1 MYCKNYWFYWFYLY
15 CFVNIYSMYSI
26 PSHPIPSH
34 PFPSTFVPS
43 FPILPHLTPPYHT
56 LFFSFLFHFI
66 PHCPIPPYFFLLMY
80 SSVLLLFISTFT
92 CSLPLTFLQL
102 LSLSPT
108 ANHLLSY
115 LTISLPH
122 LHSVHLTTFSFLFPF
137 GFSLFTLTFHYFC
150 DLHLG

>member
-1 MYCKNYWFYWFYLY
+1 
-15 CFVNIYSMYSI
+15 MYSI
-26 PSHPIPSH
+26 PSHPIPSI
-34 PFPSTFVPS
+34 PINL
-43 FPILPHLTPPYHT
+43 FPILSYSVPSYPI
-56 LFFSFLFHFI
+56 LFCSFLFHFI

-122 LHSVHLTTFSFLFPF
+122 LHSVNLTISSFSSTLSHLISI
-137 GFSLFTLTFHYFC
+137 SLLYQIFIIFVIC
-150 DLHLG
+150 ILGNW